1 MRKILTIAM
10 AAVLAFGA
18 FAMSGC
24 GDKTF
29 KGNYKTEAT
38 AEEVRTALT
47 GIDLGSAAEQ
57 SGGFEMDFKLKLNT
71 EMSINAQGA
80 SISSESGMD
89 YKGDLAVKA
98 EGETISGAGKISGKT
113 TGEGKSSMNA
123 SMYIAGEFIY
133 LDMKLT
139 SGGQKLEQKIK
150 MPLSLDGVI
159 PFNALSAEAGNEA
172 SSPSFDVE
180 ELIAMMERGVKVY
193 LDESD
198 GTKIKISVTKEFLME
213 EIGEAGITLSDAGV
227 DIYVVLDEN
236 DALVGVKADMKIKGE
251 TETSGMNMK
260 IDLNFGV
267 SVKSGDVK
275 VALPS
280 DLDSYPL
287 GGLN

>member
-1 MRKILTIAM
+1 
-10 AAVLAFGA
+10 
-18 FAMSGC
+18 
-24 GDKTF
+24 
-29 KGNYKTEAT
+29 
-38 AEEVRTALT
+38 
-47 GIDLGSAAEQ
+47 
-57 SGGFEMDFKLKLNT
+57 MDFKLKLNT

-213 EIGEAGITLSDAGV
+213 EIGEEGLALSDAAV
-227 DIYVVLDEN
+227 DIYVVFDEN

-275 VALPS
+275 VELPS